1 MPIIEPYAAF
11 RRTYE
16 LPRLRGYTFLG
27 TEASAD
33 KPIVTFDGRI
43 EGWFD
48 PAAHV
53 PWIAD
58 AVAADSF
65 DLELVDGYLPAL
77 RYVYRKPGS
86 REACEMVAF
95 AADRAST
102 GAIHV
107 YVRSIESA
115 GGKVRRASHFRLR
128 DQARVGDEQFTS
140 ELSRLRS
147 RWERFFRPRG
157 APKIADPALLDACK
171 ASIVRALITFTG
183 KHSHY
188 GVRSYGATVHDGFP
202 PTIISLVD
210 CLIDWGHAALARDYL
225 RYWFDRFMTQTGRID
240 YYGASLSEYGQLLS
254 LVRRLANATRSH
266 DWLEHLR
273 PKVKAMREWLWAAQS
288 ASDTGLLTGVPE
300 ADTCDEV
307 DVYFH
312 NNAWCWRGLQDIAT
326 VMPRRGE
333 EARCDAFRKLILDA
347 IAEVTDH
354 GVEPP
359 FIPPVARRMKPFA
372 TMTQDRFAIYTNY
385 RYWPEL
391 LSSGMLSSEQMQAL
405 VGYRVAHGGE
415 AGGMTRFQHQ
425 ADNWPIAHYAAA
437 LLDLGRVQDCERLL
451 LSHVA
456 GHMTDETWTAYE
468 QVSIEGKT
476 YRGPSADYCVPA
488 QLVAPRVAAW
498 LARGCPW
505 ARPR

>member
-1 MPIIEPYAAF
+1 MIEAYAAF

-16 LPRLRGYTFLG
+16 LAPLRGYTFLG

-33 KPIVTFDGRI
+33 KPIVAIDGRI

-86 REACEMVAF
+86 RDTCEMLAF
-95 AADRAST
+95 AADRTST

-107 YVRSIESA
+107 YVRLTESTR
-115 GGKVRRASHFRLR
+115 GKVRRASHFRLR
-128 DQARVGDEQFTS
+128 DEARITGEKFAK
-140 ELSRLRS
+140 ELAQLRS
-147 RWERFFRPRG
+147 RWQRFFGRPGTPR
-157 APKIADPALLDACK
+157 IADPLLRNACK
-171 ASIVRALITFTG
+171 ASIIRALITFTG
-183 KHSHY
+183 RHPHY

-202 PTIISLVD
+202 PTIISLAD

-225 RYWFDRFMTQTGRID
+225 LYWFDRFIAQTGRID

-254 LVRRLANATRSH
+254 LVRRLANATRSR
-266 DWLEHLR
+266 DWLNHAR
-273 PKVKAMREWLWAAQS
+273 PKLKAMREWLWAAQS
-288 ASDTGLLTGVPE
+288 ASETGLLTGVPE

-307 DVYFH
+307 DVHFH
-312 NNAWCWRGLQDIAT
+312 NNAWCWRGLRDIAA
-326 VMPRRGE
+326 VIPRRGE
-333 EARCDAFRKLILDA
+333 QARCDAFRTLILDA
-347 IAEVTDH
+347 IAAVTDS
-354 GVEPP
+354 GVAPP
-359 FIPPVARRMKPFA
+359 FIPPVARPMTPFA
-372 TMTQDRFAIYTNY
+372 TMTQDRFASYTNY

-391 LSSGMLSSEQMQAL
+391 LSSGSLSSEQMRAL
-405 VGYRVAHGGE
+405 VSYRVTHGGE
-415 AGGMTRFQHQ
+415 AGGMTRFQNQ
-425 ADNWPIAHYAAA
+425 ADNWPTAHYAAA

-456 GHMTDETWTAYE
+456 GHMTNDTWTAYE
-468 QVSIEGKT
+468 QVSLEGNP
-476 YRGPSADYCVPA
+476 YREPRADYCVPA

>member
-1 MPIIEPYAAF
+1 MTRLRDF
-11 RRTYE
+11 RNRYQ
-16 LPRLRGYTFLG
+16 LPPVRGYTFLG

-33 KPIVTFDGRI
+33 KPIVTFDGKI

-58 AVAADSF
+58 AVPADSF

-77 RYVYRKPGS
+77 RYLYRKPGS
-86 REACEMVAF
+86 RKMCEMLAF
-95 AADRAST
+95 AADRTST

-107 YVRSIESA
+107 YVRLTEGT
-115 GGKVRRASHFRLR
+115 GGKTRRTSHFRLR
-128 DQARVGDEQFTS
+128 DEARISDKQFTD
-140 ELSRLRS
+140 ELSKLRS
-147 RWERFFRPRG
+147 RWERFFGRPG
-157 APKIADPALLDACK
+157 TPQIPDPVLLNACK
-171 ASIVRALITFTG
+171 ASIIRALITFTG
-183 KHSHY
+183 RHPHY
-188 GVRSYGATVHDGFP
+188 GVRSYGAAVHDGFP
-202 PTIISLVD
+202 PTIISLAD

-225 RYWFDRFMTQTGRID
+225 LYYFERFVTQTGRVD
-240 YYGASLSEYGQLLS
+240 YYGTSLSEYGQLLS
-254 LVRRLANATRSH
+254 LVRRLASATRSRE
-266 DWLEHLR
+266 WLEHLR
-273 PKVKAMREWLWAAQS
+273 PKLQAMREWLWAAQS

-300 ADTCDEV
+300 ADTRDEV

-312 NNAWCWRGLQDIAT
+312 NNAWCWRGLRDIAT

-333 EARCDAFRKLILDA
+333 QARCEAFRRLVLDA

-354 GVEPP
+354 SVEPP
-359 FIPPVARRMKPFA
+359 FIPPVARPMTPFA
-372 TMTQDRFAIYTNY
+372 RMTQDRFASYTNY

-405 VGYRVAHGGE
+405 VSYRVTHGGE

-437 LLDLGRVQDCERLL
+437 LLDLGQVQDCERLL
-451 LSHVA
+451 LSHLA
-456 GHMTDETWTAYE
+456 GHMTNDTWTAYE
-468 QVSIEGKT
+468 QVNIEGKT
-476 YRGPSADYCVPA
+476 YREPRADYCVPA
-488 QLVAPRVAAW
+488 QLIAPRVAAW